1 MSPNRTPC
9 PALTRARV
17 EKRDVLRTARRKARI
32 VSPHAQPPSARPRP
46 AEAARA
52 LARPGFPQ
60 VLENGLGN
68 EDASGLGRAVL
79 SPTWATAPEPRG
91 YFAAIG
97 VPDAPRDVVVARKS
111 RRKPLQR
118 LKTDSKTA
126 SGILCPF
133 DTVETR
139 AFRRR
144 CSAQP
149 AMSLSTAWSFPRKP
163 LERLKTGAEAETRSS
178 SIRRRRRRRIVG
190 GAGRPSFC
198 HGSLSPNFAT
208 EVGFIGAVC

>member
-118 LKTDSKTA
+118 LKTELENGVGDPLSVRHGRDPRVPAALQRATRHE
-126 SGILCPF
+126 PF
-133 DTVETR
+133 DRLEFPSQTPGKAQNGRGSGNTVEFDS
-139 AFRRR
+139 APAPQANRRR
-144 CSAQP
+144 GGPPVFLPRVAQP
-149 AMSLSTAWSFPRKP
+149 
-163 LERLKTGAEAETRSS
+163 
-178 SIRRRRRRRIVG
+178 
-190 GAGRPSFC
+190 
-198 HGSLSPNFAT
+198 
-208 EVGFIGAVC
+208 